1 MNKVSEDPLDRAL
14 AQLPREV
21 PLKRDLWSSIQAEI
35 AAQPEQLEPERIAP
49 GSSRSGFTPRWY
61 QMAAAVLLVVA
72 SSVTTYIA
80 TRESPSPSA
89 PLIADH
95 EPPQPQVIAMPASFA
110 GHNLGDDYLRARA
123 SLDAEFERRLASLP
137 AGAREKVER
146 NLADIR
152 VAAQEIS
159 KTLAQ
164 HPSDPLL
171 QELLLST
178 YQNELRLL
186 ADVTQMSPASPTRV
200 EL

>member
-21 PLKRDLWSSIQAEI
+21 PLKRDLWSSIQAQIE
-35 AAQPEQLEPERIAP
+35 AQPEQLDPADAAS
-49 GSSRSGFTPRWY
+49 GSRSGFTSRWY

-95 EPPQPQVIAMPASFA
+95 EPLQPQVIAMPASFA
-110 GHNLGDDYLRARA
+110 GYSLGDDYLRARA
-123 SLDAEFERRLASLP
+123 SLDEEFERRLASLP
-137 AGAREKVER
+137 PGARENVER

-152 VAAQEIS
+152 VAAREIS
-159 KTLAQ
+159 ETLAQ
-164 HPSDPLL
+164 HPTDPLL

-186 ADVTQMSPASPTRV
+186 ADVTQMSPASATRV